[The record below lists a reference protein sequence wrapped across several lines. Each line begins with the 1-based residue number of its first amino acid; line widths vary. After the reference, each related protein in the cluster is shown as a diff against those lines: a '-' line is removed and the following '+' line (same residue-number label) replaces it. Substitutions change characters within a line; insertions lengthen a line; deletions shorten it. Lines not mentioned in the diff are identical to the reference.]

1 MLDFLS
7 IALRYGLSLCVTGST
22 GSGKTTLMS
31 WLLSTVPD
39 DKRIFTIENGCR
51 EFDLVRED
59 EDGNVLNNVVH
70 TVTRYSDDP
79 KQNYDQERLLEF
91 ALTCNPDI
99 ICVGE
104 MKSAEAFAAQEAP
117 DRAWRYHHHPCLK
130 LLRHLLPHG
139 DALHP
144 EIRYGRQDPPQP
156 CDRGV
161 PHRPVCKKAG
171 GQQQAGHGDHRVRD
185 FGGRRQEAAHPCTAT
200 M

>member
-1 MLDFLS
+1 MGNPLTDKERALRPASELSTHRSWNGRTLRFGTATPDMLDFLS

-104 MKSAEAFAAQEAP
+104 MKSAEGVWP
-117 DRAWRYHHHPCLK
+117 PRRRPG
-130 LLRHLLPHG
+130 PG
-139 DALHP
+139 MALS
-144 EIRYGRQDPPQP
+144 PPP
-156 CDRGV
+156 M
-161 PHRPVCKKAG
+161 P
-171 GQQQAGHGDHRVRD
+171 
-185 FGGRRQEAAHPCTAT
+185 
-200 M
+200 